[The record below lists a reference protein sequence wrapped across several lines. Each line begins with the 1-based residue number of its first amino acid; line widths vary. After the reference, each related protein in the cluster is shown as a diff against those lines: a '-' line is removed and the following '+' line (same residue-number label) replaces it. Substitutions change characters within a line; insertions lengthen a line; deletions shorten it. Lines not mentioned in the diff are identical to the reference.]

1 MPMYPLPWHCWQQP
15 YALGEYAMTQQAII
29 SDRDKTQLKRTLRK
43 DLKANVR
50 LKLFTQRP
58 SPIAI
63 PGRECPYCPQTEQ
76 LMQELAGLSPKL
88 DLDIVDFYAQPEVA
102 REFGIDKVPAT
113 VIGDGKAA
121 RIKFYGIPMGY
132 ELATVI
138 EDIKTV
144 SRGVSP
150 LSMDTR
156 KRLRQVNQP
165 VHLQVFVTP
174 A

>member
-1 MPMYPLPWHCWQQP
+1 MSLLSPNR
-15 YALGEYAMTQQAII
+15 AI
-29 SDRDKTQLKRTLRK
+29 D
-43 DLKANVR
+43 
-50 LKLFTQRP
+50 
-58 SPIAI
+58 
-63 PGRECPYCPQTEQ
+63 
-76 LMQELAGLSPKL
+76 AGVAELSPKL
-88 DLDIVDFYAQPEVA
+88 ELDIVDFYAQPEVA